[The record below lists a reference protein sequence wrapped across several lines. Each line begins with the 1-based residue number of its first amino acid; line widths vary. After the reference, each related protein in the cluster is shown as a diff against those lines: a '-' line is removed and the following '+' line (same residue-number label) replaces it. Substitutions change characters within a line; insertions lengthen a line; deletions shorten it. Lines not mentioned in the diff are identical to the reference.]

1 MLVVRLSKTNILQS
15 SKPCSNCIQR
25 MNHIPCQKGYK
36 LRNIYYSDSDGIIIK
51 TNLNKLQYDEQ
62 HYSKFYRKTS

>member
-1 MLVVRLSKTNILQS
+1 
-15 SKPCSNCIQR
+15 
-25 MNHIPCQKGYK
+25 MNDIPCKKGYK
-36 LRNIYYSDSDGIIIK
+36 LRNIYYSDHTGIIIK

>member
-1 MLVVRLSKTNILQS
+1 
-15 SKPCSNCIQR
+15 
-25 MNHIPCQKGYK
+25 MNDIPCKKGYK
-36 LRNIYYSDSDGIIIK
+36 LQNIYYSDHNGRIIK